1 LQILRPAGNE
11 PAVICFLWIGHIVDD
26 VTDRPTL
33 CAAFADMKRHDSCS
47 CHKKPSSQN
56 IFSELFVPIV
66 EINSPYGYNIKKL
79 PIPQRRDFMIEQ
91 LIAEATECDFKVA
104 LEIKKPKS
112 WLKSVSSFSNGIGG
126 TLFFGISD
134 DRKPIGLSDVQKDA
148 EAISRLIKE
157 RITPLPQF
165 ILKPLQEDGKNLL
178 ALEVSPGRSTPY
190 YYKAD
195 GVMEAYIRVGNESV
209 IAPDYIVNELI
220 LKGTNQ
226 SFDTLTTDAVKKDY
240 SFTLLEA
247 TYLERTGLRFE
258 PSDYVSFG
266 LTDKNGLLTNAGK
279 LMTDQ
284 HTVYNSRMFCT
295 RWNGFEKG
303 SIFDDALDDKEYEGN
318 LIYLLNSGSEFI
330 RNNSKVRFV
339 KKAQYRVDKPD
350 YAERAVTEALVN
362 ALIHRDYIVLGSE
375 IHIDMFDDRVEI
387 TSPGGMFGGGSIQEY
402 DIYSIRSMRRNPV
415 IADLFHRMKY
425 MERRGSGL
433 RKIVSET
440 EKLPGYTEA
449 YKPEFS
455 STATDFRVILKN
467 VNYIMCGAS
476 AHDTAHDAAHDTSVI
491 SKQNLLLEFCA
502 DPKSRDEMQ
511 AYIDV
516 SSRSHFSKYYL
527 KPLLS
532 SGKLEM
538 MFPDKPKSKNQKYTT
553 VHSK

>member
-1 LQILRPAGNE
+1 
-11 PAVICFLWIGHIVDD
+11 
-26 VTDRPTL
+26 
-33 CAAFADMKRHDSCS
+33 
-47 CHKKPSSQN
+47 
-56 IFSELFVPIV
+56 
-66 EINSPYGYNIKKL
+66 
-79 PIPQRRDFMIEQ
+79 MIEQ

-112 WLKSVSSFSNGIGG
+112 WLKSVSAFSNGIGG

-226 SFDTLTTDAVKKDY
+226 SFDTLTTEAVKKDY

-266 LTDKNGLLTNAGK
+266 LADKNGFLTNAGK

-295 RWNGFEKG
+295 RWNGLEKG

-318 LIYLLNSGSEFI
+318 LIYLLKSGSEFI

-339 KKAQYRVDKPD
+339 KEAQYRVDKPD

-375 IHIDMFDDRVEI
+375 VHIDMFDDRVEI

-467 VNYIMCGAS
+467 VNYNLEG
-476 AHDTAHDAAHDTSVI
+476 DTHQVTHQVTHQDIELSTM
-491 SKQNLLLEFCA
+491 SKQILAFCTTPKSKKELAVFCGFKDLRNFTLKHINPLLE
-502 DPKSRDEMQ
+502 
-511 AYIDV
+511 
-516 SSRSHFSKYYL
+516 
-527 KPLLS
+527 
-532 SGKLEM
+532 SGQLEM
-538 MFPDKPKSKNQKYTT
+538 TIPDKPKSRNQKYIT
-553 VHSK
+553 VRSE

>member
-1 LQILRPAGNE
+1 
-11 PAVICFLWIGHIVDD
+11 
-26 VTDRPTL
+26 
-33 CAAFADMKRHDSCS
+33 
-47 CHKKPSSQN
+47 
-56 IFSELFVPIV
+56 
-66 EINSPYGYNIKKL
+66 
-79 PIPQRRDFMIEQ
+79 MIEQ

-112 WLKSVSSFSNGIGG
+112 WLKSVSAFSNGIGG

-266 LTDKNGLLTNAGK
+266 LADKNGFLTNAGK

-295 RWNGFEKG
+295 RWNGLEKG
-303 SIFDDALDDKEYEGN
+303 SIFDDALDDK
-318 LIYLLNSGSEFI
+318 
-330 RNNSKVRFV
+330 
-339 KKAQYRVDKPD
+339 
-350 YAERAVTEALVN
+350 
-362 ALIHRDYIVLGSE
+362 
-375 IHIDMFDDRVEI
+375 
-387 TSPGGMFGGGSIQEY
+387 EY

-467 VNYIMCGAS
+467 VNYNLEGD
-476 AHDTAHDAAHDTSVI
+476 AHQVI
-491 SKQNLLLEFCA
+491 HQVTHQVIELSTVSKQILAFCTTPKSKKELAVFCGFKDLRNFTLKHINPLLE
-502 DPKSRDEMQ
+502 
-511 AYIDV
+511 
-516 SSRSHFSKYYL
+516 
-527 KPLLS
+527 
-532 SGKLEM
+532 SGQLEM
-538 MFPDKPKSKNQKYTT
+538 TIPDKPKSRNQKYIT
-553 VHSK
+553 VRSE

>member
-1 LQILRPAGNE
+1 
-11 PAVICFLWIGHIVDD
+11 
-26 VTDRPTL
+26 
-33 CAAFADMKRHDSCS
+33 
-47 CHKKPSSQN
+47 
-56 IFSELFVPIV
+56 
-66 EINSPYGYNIKKL
+66 
-79 PIPQRRDFMIEQ
+79 MIEQ

-112 WLKSVSSFSNGIGG
+112 WLKSVSAFSNGIGG

-226 SFDTLTTDAVKKDY
+226 SFDTLTTEAVKKDY

-295 RWNGFEKG
+295 RWNGLEKG
-303 SIFDDALDDKEYEGN
+303 SIFDDALDDK
-318 LIYLLNSGSEFI
+318 
-330 RNNSKVRFV
+330 
-339 KKAQYRVDKPD
+339 
-350 YAERAVTEALVN
+350 
-362 ALIHRDYIVLGSE
+362 
-375 IHIDMFDDRVEI
+375 
-387 TSPGGMFGGGSIQEY
+387 EY

-440 EKLPGYTEA
+440 EKLPGYTAA

-467 VNYIMCGAS
+467 VNYNLEG
-476 AHDTAHDAAHDTSVI
+476 DTHQVTHQVI
-491 SKQNLLLEFCA
+491 HQDIELSTMSKQILAFCTTPKSKKELAVFCGFKDLRNFTLKHINPLLE
-502 DPKSRDEMQ
+502 
-511 AYIDV
+511 
-516 SSRSHFSKYYL
+516 
-527 KPLLS
+527 
-532 SGKLEM
+532 SGQLEM
-538 MFPDKPKSKNQKYTT
+538 TIPDKPKSRNQKYIT
-553 VHSK
+553 VRSE

>member
-1 LQILRPAGNE
+1 
-11 PAVICFLWIGHIVDD
+11 
-26 VTDRPTL
+26 
-33 CAAFADMKRHDSCS
+33 
-47 CHKKPSSQN
+47 
-56 IFSELFVPIV
+56 
-66 EINSPYGYNIKKL
+66 
-79 PIPQRRDFMIEQ
+79 MIEQ

-295 RWNGFEKG
+295 RWNGLEKG
-303 SIFDDALDDKEYEGN
+303 SIFDDALDDKEY
-318 LIYLLNSGSEFI
+318 
-330 RNNSKVRFV
+330 
-339 KKAQYRVDKPD
+339 
-350 YAERAVTEALVN
+350 
-362 ALIHRDYIVLGSE
+362 
-375 IHIDMFDDRVEI
+375 
-387 TSPGGMFGGGSIQEY
+387 
-402 DIYSIRSMRRNPV
+402 DIYSIRSMRRTPV

-467 VNYIMCGAS
+467 VNYNLEGD
-476 AHDTAHDAAHDTSVI
+476 AHQVI
-491 SKQNLLLEFCA
+491 HQVTHQDIELSTVSKQILAFCTTPKSKKELAVFCGFKDLRNFTLKHINPLLE
-502 DPKSRDEMQ
+502 
-511 AYIDV
+511 
-516 SSRSHFSKYYL
+516 
-527 KPLLS
+527 
-532 SGKLEM
+532 SGQLEM
-538 MFPDKPKSKNQKYTT
+538 TIPDKPKSRNQKYITIR
-553 VHSK
+553 SE

>member
-1 LQILRPAGNE
+1 
-11 PAVICFLWIGHIVDD
+11 
-26 VTDRPTL
+26 
-33 CAAFADMKRHDSCS
+33 
-47 CHKKPSSQN
+47 
-56 IFSELFVPIV
+56 
-66 EINSPYGYNIKKL
+66 
-79 PIPQRRDFMIEQ
+79 MIEQ

-195 GVMEAYIRVGNESV
+195 SVMEAYIRVGNESV

-226 SFDTLTTDAVKKDY
+226 SFDTLTTEAVKKDY

-266 LTDKNGLLTNAGK
+266 LADKNGVLTNAGK

-295 RWNGFEKG
+295 RWNGLEKG

-318 LIYLLNSGSEFI
+318 LIYLLKSGSEFI

-339 KKAQYRVDKPD
+339 KEAQYRVDKPD

-467 VNYIMCGAS
+467 VNYHHGQSIMDTTQVKTQVTPQVKIQVAISDKILVFCSAPHSKAEIAEYCGYKN
-476 AHDTAHDAAHDTSVI
+476 TKNFT
-491 SKQNLLLEFCA
+491 K
-502 DPKSRDEMQ
+502 R
-511 AYIDV
+511 
-516 SSRSHFSKYYL
+516 YL
-527 KPLLS
+527 RPLLD
-532 SGKLEM
+532 SGTLKMTIPE
-538 MFPDKPKSKNQKYTT
+538 KPNSRNQQYITD
-553 VHSK
+553 HSE

>member
-1 LQILRPAGNE
+1 
-11 PAVICFLWIGHIVDD
+11 
-26 VTDRPTL
+26 
-33 CAAFADMKRHDSCS
+33 
-47 CHKKPSSQN
+47 
-56 IFSELFVPIV
+56 
-66 EINSPYGYNIKKL
+66 
-79 PIPQRRDFMIEQ
+79 MIEQ

-112 WLKSVSSFSNGIGG
+112 WLKSVSAFSNGIGG
-126 TLFFGISD
+126 TLFFGVSD

-178 ALEVSPGRSTPY
+178 ALEISPGRSTPY

-266 LTDKNGLLTNAGK
+266 LADKNGVLTNAGK

-295 RWNGFEKG
+295 RWNGLEKG

-318 LIYLLNSGSEFI
+318 LIYLLKSGSEFI

-339 KKAQYRVDKPD
+339 KEAQYRVDKPD

-467 VNYIMCGAS
+467 VNYNLEGD
-476 AHDTAHDAAHDTSVI
+476 AHQVI
-491 SKQNLLLEFCA
+491 HQVTHQVTHQVIELSTVSKQILAFCTTPKSKKELAVFCGFKDLRNFTLKHINPLLE
-502 DPKSRDEMQ
+502 
-511 AYIDV
+511 
-516 SSRSHFSKYYL
+516 
-527 KPLLS
+527 
-532 SGKLEM
+532 SGQLEM
-538 MFPDKPKSKNQKYTT
+538 TIPDKPKSRNQKYIT
-553 VHSK
+553 VRSE